1 MRSKRGLR
9 KISANFSFL
18 VKPYVIKAPENVS
31 AVAGDE
37 IDLAC
42 VVGGRPKPELQWIRQ
57 SGDIPPN
64 RAIVRENSVLN
75 LRNVSPDDQDT
86 YICRADNPA
95 GSVEVKASLQVHCNY
110 ILMTLVAALSSLWGH
125 LGKNS
130 AHLSSKLIFFCRRRS
145 LQSSIIW
152 NGRRQKLLLQHN
164 LLCSFSEKIHFFP
177 FVVRI

>member
-1 MRSKRGLR
+1 MKITKIMKPDAKTLNHLFLNIRESCQWDYHEISVSGKRKSFRSKRGLR

-110 ILMTLVAALSSLWGH
+110 ILMTLVAP
-125 LGKNS
+125 
-130 AHLSSKLIFFCRRRS
+130 
-145 LQSSIIW
+145 
-152 NGRRQKLLLQHN
+152 
-164 LLCSFSEKIHFFP
+164 FFP
-177 FVVRI
+177 WDI

>member
-1 MRSKRGLR
+1 M
-9 KISANFSFL
+9 KIKVKSCSESEKFPPISPSPFTILLFL

-57 SGDIPPN
+57 NGDIPPN

-95 GSVEVKASLQVHCNY
+95 GAVEVKASVQVHCE
-110 ILMTLVAALSSLWGH
+110 
-125 LGKNS
+125 
-130 AHLSSKLIFFCRRRS
+130 SKLIFTTRLFA
-145 LQSSIIW
+145 
-152 NGRRQKLLLQHN
+152 
-164 LLCSFSEKIHFFP
+164 
-177 FVVRI
+177 

>member
-1 MRSKRGLR
+1 M
-9 KISANFSFL
+9 
-18 VKPYVIKAPENVS
+18 IKAPENVS

-95 GSVEVKASLQVHCNY
+95 GSVEVKATLQVHCKF
-110 ILMTLVAALSSLWGH
+110 IHFLMTLVAFALPWG
-125 LGKNS
+125 
-130 AHLSSKLIFFCRRRS
+130 I
-145 LQSSIIW
+145 
-152 NGRRQKLLLQHN
+152 
-164 LLCSFSEKIHFFP
+164 
-177 FVVRI
+177 

>member
-1 MRSKRGLR
+1 M
-9 KISANFSFL
+9 
-18 VKPYVIKAPENVS
+18 IKAPENVS

-57 SGDIPPN
+57 NGDIPPN

-95 GSVEVKASLQVHCNY
+95 GSVEVKATLQVHCKF
-110 ILMTLVAALSSLWGH
+110 IPS
-125 LGKNS
+125 
-130 AHLSSKLIFFCRRRS
+130 FFNDVSC
-145 LQSSIIW
+145 
-152 NGRRQKLLLQHN
+152 
-164 LLCSFSEKIHFFP
+164 LCSPLGTSS
-177 FVVRI
+177 

>member
-1 MRSKRGLR
+1 MREGVTSLSRQKIEYSEDLPMRFITISVTFLEKRKSSLRSKRER

-95 GSVEVKASLQVHCNY
+95 GSVEVKASLQVHC
-110 ILMTLVAALSSLWGH
+110 
-125 LGKNS
+125 KF
-130 AHLSSKLIFFCRRRS
+130 IF
-145 LQSSIIW
+145 
-152 NGRRQKLLLQHN
+152 
-164 LLCSFSEKIHFFP
+164 
-177 FVVRI
+177 